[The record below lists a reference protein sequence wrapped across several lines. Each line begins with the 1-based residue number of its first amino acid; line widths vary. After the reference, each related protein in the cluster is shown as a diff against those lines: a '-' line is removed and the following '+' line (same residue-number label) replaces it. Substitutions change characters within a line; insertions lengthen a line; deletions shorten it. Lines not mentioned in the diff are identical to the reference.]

1 MIEQIIK
8 LLNSDNTVSA
18 NRLLAHALGIKAAL
32 LFNSLVGKQA
42 YYEKHSMLDS
52 EGWFYS
58 TIEDMQ
64 ESTALSRCQQNKAIG
79 VLVKAGLIDYRTGGV
94 HCRRHFR
101 VRDDTEQLEKYL
113 IKGAEKLNSNLSE
126 IDNAPCENTAYYPVE
141 NAQSTLREIDN
152 PFIYN
157 LNNQTK
163 ENNPYP
169 SIISD
174 GTHMTGNSQI
184 LFSSDERSDYRDI
197 IRENIEYDCLSED
210 KVRVDELVEIML
222 DVVCSAKSTTRV
234 NGDEVP
240 TDVVKS
246 RLLKLTHE
254 HIEYVLTALG
264 NNTSDVRNIRAY
276 LITALY
282 NAPITM
288 DSYYTVLVNH
298 DMYGKPDRSE

>member
-1 MIEQIIK
+1 MMEQIIK

-79 VLVKAGLIDYRTGGV
+79 VLAKAGLIDYRTGGV

-101 VRDDTEQLEKYL
+101 VRNDTAQLEKYI
-113 IKGAEKLNSNLSE
+113 IKGAEKLNSTMSE
-126 IDNAPCENTAYYPVE
+126 IDNAPCENTAYYHVE
-141 NAQSTLREIDN
+141 NAHSTLQEIDN

-174 GTHMTGNSQI
+174 VTDGIDLS
-184 LFSSDERSDYRDI
+184 EREDYLEV
-197 IRENIEYDCLSED
+197 IRENIEYDCFAED
-210 KVRVDELVEIML
+210 KARVDELVEIML

-234 NGDEVP
+234 NGEEVP

-246 RLLKLTHE
+246 RFLKLTHE

-288 DSYYTVLVNH
+288 DSYYTALVNH
-298 DMYGKPDRSE
+298 DMYGSG

>member
-1 MIEQIIK
+1 M
-8 LLNSDNTVSA
+8 
-18 NRLLAHALGIKAAL
+18 
-32 LFNSLVGKQA
+32 
-42 YYEKHSMLDS
+42 
-52 EGWFYS
+52 
-58 TIEDMQ
+58 
-64 ESTALSRCQQNKAIG
+64 
-79 VLVKAGLIDYRTGGV
+79 

-174 GTHMTGNSQI
+174 GTDMTGNSQI

-240 TDVVKS
+240 TDVVK
-246 RLLKLTHE
+246 KLE
-254 HIEYVLTALG
+254 A
-264 NNTSDVRNIRAY
+264 
-276 LITALY
+276 
-282 NAPITM
+282 
-288 DSYYTVLVNH
+288 
-298 DMYGKPDRSE
+298 KRS

>member
-101 VRDDTEQLEKYL
+101 VRNDTAQLEKYI
-113 IKGAEKLNSNLSE
+113 IKGAEKLNSTLSE
-126 IDNAPCENTAYYPVE
+126 IDDAPCENTVYYPVE
-141 NAQSTLREIDN
+141 NAQSTLQEIDN

-157 LNNQTK
+157 LRTCQHRKN
-163 ENNPYP
+163 
-169 SIISD
+169 
-174 GTHMTGNSQI
+174 M
-184 LFSSDERSDYRDI
+184 
-197 IRENIEYDCLSED
+197 
-210 KVRVDELVEIML
+210 V
-222 DVVCSAKSTTRV
+222 
-234 NGDEVP
+234 
-240 TDVVKS
+240 
-246 RLLKLTHE
+246 
-254 HIEYVLTALG
+254 
-264 NNTSDVRNIRAY
+264 
-276 LITALY
+276 
-282 NAPITM
+282 
-288 DSYYTVLVNH
+288 
-298 DMYGKPDRSE
+298 

>member
-101 VRDDTEQLEKYL
+101 VRNDTAQLEKYL
-113 IKGAEKLNSNLSE
+113 IKGAEKLNSTVSE
-126 IDNAPCENTAYYPVE
+126 IDNAPCENTVYYPVE
-141 NAQSTLREIDN
+141 NAHSTLQEIDN

-163 ENNPYP
+163 KNNPYP

-174 GTHMTGNSQI
+174 GTDEIQI
-184 LFSSDERSDYRDI
+184 SEREDYRDI
-197 IRENIEYDCLSED
+197 IRENIEYDCFSED
-210 KVRVDELVEIML
+210 KARVDELVEIML

-234 NGDEVP
+234 NGEEIP
-240 TDVVKS
+240 TGTVKS
-246 RLLKLTHE
+246 RFLKLTHE

-288 DSYYTVLVNH
+288 DSYYTALVNH
-298 DMYGKPDRSE
+298 DMYGKPDNPE

>member
-52 EGWFYS
+52 DGWFYS

-101 VRDDTEQLEKYL
+101 VRNDTAQLEKYI
-113 IKGAEKLNSNLSE
+113 IKGAEKLNSTLSE

-141 NAQSTLREIDN
+141 NAQSTLQEIDN

-174 GTHMTGNSQI
+174 GTDKIQI
-184 LFSSDERSDYRDI
+184 SEREDYRDI
-197 IRENIEYDCLSED
+197 IRENIEYDCFSED
-210 KVRVDELVEIML
+210 KARVDELVEIML

-234 NGDEVP
+234 NGEEIP
-240 TDVVKS
+240 TGTVKS
-246 RLLKLTHE
+246 RFLKLTHE
-254 HIEYVLTALG
+254 HIEYVLTALW

-288 DSYYTVLVNH
+288 DSYYTALVNH
-298 DMYGKPDRSE
+298 DMYGKPDNPE

>member
-42 YYEKHSMLDS
+42 YYEKHSMIDS

-101 VRDDTEQLEKYL
+101 VSDDTEQLEKYL
-113 IKGAEKLNSNLSE
+113 IKGAEKLNSTMSE
-126 IDNAPCENTAYYPVE
+126 IDDAPCENTVYYPVE
-141 NAQSTLREIDN
+141 NAHSTLQEIDN

-163 ENNPYP
+163 KNNPYP

-174 GTHMTGNSQI
+174 GTDEIQI
-184 LFSSDERSDYRDI
+184 SEREDYRDI
-197 IRENIEYDCLSED
+197 IRENIEYD
-210 KVRVDELVEIML
+210 
-222 DVVCSAKSTTRV
+222 
-234 NGDEVP
+234 
-240 TDVVKS
+240 
-246 RLLKLTHE
+246 
-254 HIEYVLTALG
+254 
-264 NNTSDVRNIRAY
+264 
-276 LITALY
+276 
-282 NAPITM
+282 
-288 DSYYTVLVNH
+288 
-298 DMYGKPDRSE
+298 

>member
-174 GTHMTGNSQI
+174 GTDMTGNSQI

-210 KVRVDELVEIML
+210 KVRVDELVEIMPPFHYRQL
-222 DVVCSAKSTTRV
+222 S
-234 NGDEVP
+234 P
-240 TDVVKS
+240 
-246 RLLKLTHE
+246 
-254 HIEYVLTALG
+254 
-264 NNTSDVRNIRAY
+264 
-276 LITALY
+276 
-282 NAPITM
+282 
-288 DSYYTVLVNH
+288 
-298 DMYGKPDRSE
+298 

>member
-1 MIEQIIK
+1 MIEQIIE

-101 VRDDTEQLEKYL
+101 VRNDTAQLEKYL
-113 IKGAEKLNSNLSE
+113 IKGAEKLNSTVSE
-126 IDNAPCENTAYYPVE
+126 IDNAPCENTVYYPVE
-141 NAQSTLREIDN
+141 NAHSTLQEIDN

-163 ENNPYP
+163 KNNPYP

-174 GTHMTGNSQI
+174 GTDEIQI
-184 LFSSDERSDYRDI
+184 SEREDYRDI
-197 IRENIEYDCLSED
+197 IRENIEYDCFSED
-210 KVRVDELVEIML
+210 KARVDELVEIML

-234 NGDEVP
+234 NGEEIP
-240 TDVVKS
+240 TGTVKS
-246 RLLKLTHE
+246 RFLKLTHE

-288 DSYYTVLVNH
+288 DSYYTALVNH
-298 DMYGKPDRSE
+298 DMYGKPDNPE

>member
-1 MIEQIIK
+1 MEQIIK

-101 VRDDTEQLEKYL
+101 VRNDTAQLEKYI
-113 IKGAEKLNSNLSE
+113 IKGAEKLNSTLSE

-141 NAQSTLREIDN
+141 NAQSTLQEIDN

-174 GTHMTGNSQI
+174 GTDGIDLS
-184 LFSSDERSDYRDI
+184 ERKAYLEV
-197 IRENIEYDCLSED
+197 IRENIEYDCFSED
-210 KVRVDELVEIML
+210 KARVDELVEIML

-234 NGDEVP
+234 NGEEIP
-240 TDVVKS
+240 TSTVKS
-246 RLLKLTHE
+246 RFLKLTHE

-288 DSYYTVLVNH
+288 DSYYTALVNH
-298 DMYGKPDRSE
+298 DMYGKPDRTE

>member
-58 TIEDMQ
+58 TVEDMQ
-64 ESTALSRCQQNKAIG
+64 ESTSMAICKQRSAIK
-79 VLVKAGLIDYRTGGV
+79 VLTDKGLVEVSKRGMPA
-94 HCRRHFR
+94 RRHFR
-101 VRDDTEQLEKYL
+101 LRDDVELLDKLLEQGKEISAEHNPIAQSDENRLTCCVETEQQVV
-113 IKGAEKLNSNLSE
+113 IFC
-126 IDNAPCENTAYYPVE
+126 DNKS
-141 NAQSTLREIDN
+141 AQNEL
-152 PFIYN
+152 
-157 LNNQTK
+157 
-163 ENNPYP
+163 
-169 SIISD
+169 SIINHKINKSKEINPNQSIHSGD
-174 GTHMTGNSQI
+174 EMDRI
-184 LFSSDERSDYRDI
+184 DERSNYLELI
-197 IRENIEYDCLSED
+197 QENIEYDCFSED
-210 KVRVDELVEIML
+210 KARVDELVEIML

-234 NGDEVP
+234 NGEEIP
-240 TDVVKS
+240 TGTVKS
-246 RLLKLTHE
+246 RFLKLTHE

-288 DSYYTVLVNH
+288 DSYYTALVNH

>member
-42 YYEKHSMLDS
+42 YYEKHSMIDS

-101 VRDDTEQLEKYL
+101 VRNDTAQIEKYL
-113 IKGAEKLNSNLSE
+113 IKGAEKLNSTLSE
-126 IDNAPCENTAYYPVE
+126 IDNAPCENAAYYPVE
-141 NAQSTLREIDN
+141 NVQSTLQEIDN

-174 GTHMTGNSQI
+174 GTDKIQI
-184 LFSSDERSDYRDI
+184 SEREDYRDI

-210 KVRVDELVEIML
+210 KARVDELVEIML

-234 NGDEVP
+234 NGEEIP
-240 TDVVKS
+240 TGTVRS
-246 RLLKLTHE
+246 RFLKLTHE
-254 HIEYVLTALG
+254 HIKYVLTSLG

-282 NAPITM
+282 NAPVTM
-288 DSYYTVLVNH
+288 DSYYTALVNH
-298 DMYGKPDRSE
+298 DMYGKPDNPE

>member
-79 VLVKAGLIDYRTGGV
+79 VLAKAGLIDYRTGGV

-101 VRDDTEQLEKYL
+101 VRNDTAQLEKYL
-113 IKGAEKLNSNLSE
+113 IKGAEKLNSTLSE
-126 IDNAPCENTAYYPVE
+126 SDNAPCENTAYNPAE
-141 NAQSTLREIDN
+141 NAQSTLQEIDN

-169 SIISD
+169 SIKSD
-174 GTHMTGNSQI
+174 GT
-184 LFSSDERSDYRDI
+184 DEIKLSERENYRDI
-197 IRENIEYDCLSED
+197 IRENIEYDCFSED
-210 KVRVDELVEIML
+210 KARVDELVEIML
-222 DVVCSAKSTTRV
+222 DVMCSAKSTTRV
-234 NGDEVP
+234 NSEEIP
-240 TDVVKS
+240 TSTVKS
-246 RLLKLTHE
+246 RFLKLTHE

-288 DSYYTVLVNH
+288 DSYYTALVNH
-298 DMYGKPDRSE
+298 DMYGKPDNPE

>member
-1 MIEQIIK
+1 MLEQIIK

-101 VRDDTEQLEKYL
+101 VRNDTAQLEKYL
-113 IKGAEKLNSNLSE
+113 IKGAEKLNSTLSE
-126 IDNAPCENTAYYPVE
+126 IDNAPCENTAYNPAE
-141 NAQSTLREIDN
+141 NAQSTLQEIDN

-169 SIISD
+169 SIKSD
-174 GTHMTGNSQI
+174 GT
-184 LFSSDERSDYRDI
+184 DEIKLSERENYRDI
-197 IRENIEYDCLSED
+197 IRENIEYDCFSED
-210 KVRVDELVEIML
+210 KARVDELVEIML

-234 NGDEVP
+234 NGEEVS

-246 RLLKLTHE
+246 RFLKLTHE

-288 DSYYTVLVNH
+288 DSYYTALVNH
-298 DMYGKPDRSE
+298 DMYGKPDGSE

>member
-101 VRDDTEQLEKYL
+101 VRNDTAQLEKYL
-113 IKGAEKLNSNLSE
+113 IKGAEKLNSTLSE
-126 IDNAPCENTAYYPVE
+126 IDNAPCENAAYNPVE
-141 NAQSTLREIDN
+141 NAQSTLQEIDN

-174 GTHMTGNSQI
+174 GTDKIQI
-184 LFSSDERSDYRDI
+184 SERENYRDI

-210 KVRVDELVEIML
+210 KARVNELVEIML

-234 NGDEVP
+234 NGEEIP
-240 TDVVKS
+240 TSTVKS
-246 RLLKLTHE
+246 RFLKLTHE
-254 HIEYVLTALG
+254 HIEYVLTALW

-288 DSYYTVLVNH
+288 DSYYTALVNH
-298 DMYGKPDRSE
+298 DMYGSG

>member
-79 VLVKAGLIDYRTGGV
+79 VLAKAGLIDYRTGGV

-101 VRDDTEQLEKYL
+101 VRNDTAQLEKYL
-113 IKGAEKLNSNLSE
+113 IKGAEKLNSTLSE

-174 GTHMTGNSQI
+174 GTDGIDLS
-184 LFSSDERSDYRDI
+184 ERKDYLEV
-197 IRENIEYDCLSED
+197 IRENIEYDCFSED
-210 KVRVDELVEIML
+210 KARVDELVEIML

-234 NGDEVP
+234 NGEEIP
-240 TDVVKS
+240 TGTVKS
-246 RLLKLTHE
+246 RFLKLTHE

-288 DSYYTVLVNH
+288 DSYYTALVNH
-298 DMYGKPDRSE
+298 DMYGKPDRTE

>member
-52 EGWFYS
+52 DGWFYS

-79 VLVKAGLIDYRTGGV
+79 VLAKAGLIDYRTGGV

-101 VRDDTEQLEKYL
+101 VRNDTAQLEKYL
-113 IKGAEKLNSNLSE
+113 IKGAEKLNSTLSE
-126 IDNAPCENTAYYPVE
+126 IDNAPCENTAYNPAE
-141 NAQSTLREIDN
+141 NAQSTLQEIDN

-169 SIISD
+169 SIKSD
-174 GTHMTGNSQI
+174 GT
-184 LFSSDERSDYRDI
+184 DEIKLSECENYRDI
-197 IRENIEYDCLSED
+197 IRENIEYDCFSED
-210 KVRVDELVEIML
+210 KARVDELVEIML

-234 NGDEVP
+234 NGEEVP

-246 RLLKLTHE
+246 RFLKLTHE

-288 DSYYTVLVNH
+288 DSYYTALVNH

>member
-169 SIISD
+169 
-174 GTHMTGNSQI
+174 
-184 LFSSDERSDYRDI
+184 
-197 IRENIEYDCLSED
+197 
-210 KVRVDELVEIML
+210 
-222 DVVCSAKSTTRV
+222 
-234 NGDEVP
+234 
-240 TDVVKS
+240 
-246 RLLKLTHE
+246 
-254 HIEYVLTALG
+254 
-264 NNTSDVRNIRAY
+264 
-276 LITALY
+276 
-282 NAPITM
+282 
-288 DSYYTVLVNH
+288 
-298 DMYGKPDRSE
+298 

>member
-42 YYEKHSMLDS
+42 YYEKHSMIDS

-101 VRDDTEQLEKYL
+101 VRNDTAQLEKYL
-113 IKGAEKLNSNLSE
+113 IKGAEKLNSTLSE

-141 NAQSTLREIDN
+141 NVQSTLQGIDN

-169 SIISD
+169 SIISHVTD
-174 GTHMTGNSQI
+174 GIDLS
-184 LFSSDERSDYRDI
+184 EREDYLEV
-197 IRENIEYDCLSED
+197 IRENIEYDCFSED

-222 DVVCSAKSTTRV
+222 DVVCSTKSTTRV
-234 NGDEVP
+234 NGEEIP
-240 TDVVKS
+240 TSTVKS
-246 RLLKLTHE
+246 RFLKLTHE

-282 NAPITM
+282 NATITM
-288 DSYYTVLVNH
+288 DSYYTALVNH
-298 DMYGKPDRSE
+298 DMYGNPDRSE

>member
-101 VRDDTEQLEKYL
+101 VRNDTAHLEKYL
-113 IKGAEKLNSNLSE
+113 IKGAEKLNSTLSE

-141 NAQSTLREIDN
+141 NAHSTLQEIDN

-174 GTHMTGNSQI
+174 GT
-184 LFSSDERSDYRDI
+184 DEIKLSEREDYRDI
-197 IRENIEYDCLSED
+197 IRENIEYDCFSED
-210 KVRVDELVEIML
+210 KARVDELVEIML
-222 DVVCSAKSTTRV
+222 DVVCSTKSTTRV
-234 NGDEVP
+234 NGEEIP
-240 TDVVKS
+240 TGTVKS
-246 RLLKLTHE
+246 RFLKLTHE

-264 NNTSDVRNIRAY
+264 NNTSDVRNICAY
-276 LITALY
+276 LITAMY

-288 DSYYTVLVNH
+288 DSYYTALVNH
-298 DMYGKPDRSE
+298 DMYGKSDRSE

>member
-1 MIEQIIK
+1 MIEQIIN

-52 EGWFYS
+52 DGWFYS

-101 VRDDTEQLEKYL
+101 VSDDTAQLEKYL
-113 IKGAEKLNSNLSE
+113 LKGAKLKITLPKT
-126 IDNAPCENTAYYPVE
+126 DNAPCENTAYYPVE
-141 NAQSTLREIDN
+141 NAQSTLQEIDN

-163 ENNPYP
+163 ENNPYL

-174 GTHMTGNSQI
+174 GTDMTGNSQS
-184 LFSSDERSDYRDI
+184 LFSSDERSDYLDI
-197 IRENIEYDCLSED
+197 IRENIEYDCFSED

-234 NGDEVP
+234 NSEEIP
-240 TDVVKS
+240 TSTVKS
-246 RLLKLTHE
+246 RFLKLTHE

-264 NNTSDVRNIRAY
+264 NNISDVRNIRAY

-288 DSYYTVLVNH
+288 DSYYTALVNH
-298 DMYGKPDRSE
+298 DMYGNPDRSE

>member
-32 LFNSLVGKQA
+32 LFNSLIGKQA

-79 VLVKAGLIDYRTGGV
+79 VLAKAGLIDYRTGGV

-101 VRDDTEQLEKYL
+101 VRNDTAQLEKYL
-113 IKGAEKLNSNLSE
+113 IKGAEKLNSTMSE

-141 NAQSTLREIDN
+141 NAQSSLQKIDN

-169 SIISD
+169 SIKSD
-174 GTHMTGNSQI
+174 GT
-184 LFSSDERSDYRDI
+184 DEIKLSERENYRDI
-197 IRENIEYDCLSED
+197 IRENIEYDCFSED
-210 KVRVDELVEIML
+210 KARVDELVEIML

-234 NGDEVP
+234 NGEEIP
-240 TDVVKS
+240 TGTVKS
-246 RLLKLTHE
+246 RFLKLTHE

-288 DSYYTVLVNH
+288 DSYYTALVNH

>member
-79 VLVKAGLIDYRTGGV
+79 VLAKAGLIDYRTGGV

-101 VRDDTEQLEKYL
+101 VSNDTAQLEKYL
-113 IKGAEKLNSNLSE
+113 IKGAEKLNSTLSE
-126 IDNAPCENTAYYPVE
+126 IDDAPCENTTYYPVE
-141 NAQSTLREIDN
+141 NAQSTLQEIDN

-174 GTHMTGNSQI
+174 GTDKIQI
-184 LFSSDERSDYRDI
+184 SEREDYRDI

-210 KVRVDELVEIML
+210 KARVDELVEIML

-234 NGDEVP
+234 NGEEIP
-240 TDVVKS
+240 TGTVKS
-246 RLLKLTHE
+246 RFLKLTHE

-288 DSYYTVLVNH
+288 DSYYTALVKH

>member
-101 VRDDTEQLEKYL
+101 VRNDTAQLEKYIFL
-113 IKGAEKLNSNLSE
+113 E
-126 IDNAPCENTAYYPVE
+126 
-141 NAQSTLREIDN
+141 
-152 PFIYN
+152 
-157 LNNQTK
+157 
-163 ENNPYP
+163 PY
-169 SIISD
+169 
-174 GTHMTGNSQI
+174 
-184 LFSSDERSDYRDI
+184 
-197 IRENIEYDCLSED
+197 
-210 KVRVDELVEIML
+210 
-222 DVVCSAKSTTRV
+222 
-234 NGDEVP
+234 
-240 TDVVKS
+240 
-246 RLLKLTHE
+246 RLLKLFDGTNE
-254 HIEYVLTALG
+254 NVMTVWNDVAWYAWGVKVE
-264 NNTSDVRNIRAY
+264 NN
-276 LITALY
+276 
-282 NAPITM
+282 
-288 DSYYTVLVNH
+288 
-298 DMYGKPDRSE
+298 

>member
-1 MIEQIIK
+1 
-8 LLNSDNTVSA
+8 
-18 NRLLAHALGIKAAL
+18 
-32 LFNSLVGKQA
+32 
-42 YYEKHSMLDS
+42 
-52 EGWFYS
+52 
-58 TIEDMQ
+58 MQ

-101 VRDDTEQLEKYL
+101 VRNDTAQLEKYL
-113 IKGAEKLNSNLSE
+113 IKGAEKLNSTMSE

-141 NAQSTLREIDN
+141 NAQSTLQEIDN

-174 GTHMTGNSQI
+174 GTDMAGNSQI

-210 KVRVDELVEIML
+210 KARVDELVEIML

-234 NGDEVP
+234 NGEEIP
-240 TDVVKS
+240 TGKVRS
-246 RLLKLTHE
+246 RFLKLTHE
-254 HIEYVLTALG
+254 HIKYVLTSLG

-288 DSYYTVLVNH
+288 DSYYTALVNH

>member
-101 VRDDTEQLEKYL
+101 VRNDTAQLEKYL
-113 IKGAEKLNSNLSE
+113 IKGAEKLNSTLSE
-126 IDNAPCENTAYYPVE
+126 IDDAPCENTAYNPVE
-141 NAQSTLREIDN
+141 NAQSTLQKIDN

-157 LNNQTK
+157 PNNQTK

-174 GTHMTGNSQI
+174 GT
-184 LFSSDERSDYRDI
+184 DEIKLSEREDYRDI
-197 IRENIEYDCLSED
+197 IRENIEYDCFSED
-210 KVRVDELVEIML
+210 KARVDELVEIML

-234 NGDEVP
+234 NGEEFP
-240 TDVVKS
+240 TSTVKS
-246 RLLKLTHE
+246 RFLKLTHE

-288 DSYYTVLVNH
+288 DSYYTALVNH
-298 DMYGKPDRSE
+298 DMYGKHDRPE

>member
-1 MIEQIIK
+1 MI
-8 LLNSDNTVSA
+8 
-18 NRLLAHALGIKAAL
+18 
-32 LFNSLVGKQA
+32 
-42 YYEKHSMLDS
+42 DS

-101 VRDDTEQLEKYL
+101 VRNDTAQLEKYL
-113 IKGAEKLNSNLSE
+113 IKGAEKLNSTLSE
-126 IDNAPCENTAYYPVE
+126 IDNAPCENAAYYPVE
-141 NAQSTLREIDN
+141 NVQSTLQEIDN

-174 GTHMTGNSQI
+174 GTDKIQI
-184 LFSSDERSDYRDI
+184 SEREDYRDI
-197 IRENIEYDCLSED
+197 IRENIEYDCFSED
-210 KVRVDELVEIML
+210 KARVDELVEIML

-234 NGDEVP
+234 NGEEIP
-240 TDVVKS
+240 TGTVKS
-246 RLLKLTHE
+246 RFLKLTHE

-288 DSYYTVLVNH
+288 DSYYTALVNH

>member
-174 GTHMTGNSQI
+174 GTDGIDLS
-184 LFSSDERSDYRDI
+184 ERKAYLEV
-197 IRENIEYDCLSED
+197 IRENIEYDCFSED
-210 KVRVDELVEIML
+210 KARVDELVEIML

-234 NGDEVP
+234 NGEEIP
-240 TDVVKS
+240 TSTVKS
-246 RLLKLTHE
+246 RFLKLTHE

-288 DSYYTVLVNH
+288 DSYYTALVNH
-298 DMYGKPDRSE
+298 DMYGKPDRTE